1 MNAKKRS
8 QKGYPVS
15 FISLVTL
22 SIFVLQSAVSLAQ
35 ANPAPRDLKIWID
48 VSGSS
53 PAVKNHEF
61 AQRAGQFA
69 MNEIMKMPYGSVV
82 SLDLFGSF
90 DPEQNRS
97 FRYEILHRRGQE
109 PMEVAKK
116 LSAFIAA
123 LPVLVSQGRI
133 NSEPETSIIGFIVKN
148 QPFLKGSEILL
159 VSDFLENTPELDVE
173 KILFLPRGQL
183 PAKPGLFSGVQK
195 ITGLGLGMGIK
206 RLGSYEQL
214 NKLWLEFF
222 INSGT
227 LPGNI
232 QLYSNNF

>member
-1 MNAKKRS
+1 MNAKKQI
-8 QKGYPVS
+8 QKGRTT
-15 FISLVTL
+15 FIVGLVML
-22 SIFVLQSAVSLAQ
+22 SIFMFQSAVH
-35 ANPAPRDLKIWID
+35 ANQAPRNLKIWID

-61 AQRAGQFA
+61 AQRAGQFVA
-69 MNEIMKMPYGSVV
+69 SEIVKMPYGSVV

-123 LPVLVSQGRI
+123 LPVLVSQGKI
-133 NSEPETSIIGFIVKN
+133 NSEPETSIIGFMVKN
-148 QPFLKGSEILL
+148 KPFLKGSEILL
-159 VSDFLENTPELDVE
+159 VSDFLENTSELDVE
-173 KILFLPRGQL
+173 KILSLSKGQL

-195 ITGLGLGMGIK
+195 ITGLGLGIGIK
-206 RLGSYEQL
+206 RLGNYELL

-222 INSGT
+222 INSGV
-227 LPGNI
+227 LPGNV
-232 QLYSNNF
+232 QFYSNKF